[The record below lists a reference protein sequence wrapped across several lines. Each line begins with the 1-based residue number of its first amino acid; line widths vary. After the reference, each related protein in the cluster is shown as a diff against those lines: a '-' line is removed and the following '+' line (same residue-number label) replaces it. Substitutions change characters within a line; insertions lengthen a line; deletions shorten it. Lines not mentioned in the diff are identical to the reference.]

1 MPGVWINSSSMK
13 KMLIQYLWLFAIAVV
28 LAGAAVLITGC
39 TLSEQD
45 QITRDFEKID
55 KQLEKEKNDSNK

>member
-1 MPGVWINSSSMK
+1 MK
-13 KMLIQYLWLFAIAVV
+13 KILIQYLWLIAIAIV
-28 LAGAAVLITGC
+28 LVGAAVLITGC

>member
-1 MPGVWINSSSMK
+1 MPGVWINSNMK
-13 KMLIQYLWLFAIAVV
+13 KMLIQYLWLIAIAIV

>member
-1 MPGVWINSSSMK
+1 MPGVWINSNMK
-13 KMLIQYLWLFAIAVV
+13 KMLIQYLWLIGIAIV

>member
-1 MPGVWINSSSMK
+1 MPGVWINSSMK
-13 KMLIQYLWLFAIAVV
+13 KMLIQYLWLIAIAIV
-28 LAGAAVLITGC
+28 LAGAAILITGC